1 MGKEKEIILVRHAE
15 TAWNRENRVQGSLDI
30 PLNYE
35 GTKQASKIAQSLS
48 NLTIDYI
55 FSSRLKRSYQTA
67 LEIARPHHL
76 QVQLDER
83 LNELSQGK
91 WEGMLIS
98 EIKKYYPELYA
109 AWMKN
114 PSLVI
119 PPGGEGI
126 VEVLF
131 RVREF
136 WKIKIVP
143 LRGRIVIVGHKVI
156 NALIKSIAEET
167 TDLSN
172 LWDRLPENAQ
182 IEVIHPEKLL
192 EDNHRFPKGDLSQRK
207 EK

>member
-1 MGKEKEIILVRHAE
+1 VEKEKEIILVRHAE
-15 TAWNRENRVQGSLDI
+15 TDWNRENRVQGSLDI
-30 PLNYE
+30 PLNHE
-35 GTKQASKIAQSLS
+35 GTKQASEIAQSLS

-55 FSSRLKRSYQTA
+55 FSSRLKRAYQTA

-91 WEGMLIS
+91 WEGMIIS
-98 EIKKYYPELYA
+98 EVEKYYPELYDR
-109 AWMKN
+109 WMKN

-136 WKIKIVP
+136 WKIRIVP
-143 LRGRIVIVGHKVI
+143 LHGRIVIVGHKVI
-156 NALIKSIAEET
+156 NALIKSMAEET

-172 LWDRLPENAQ
+172 LWDWLPENAQ
-182 IEVIHPEKLL
+182 IEVIHPKRLQG
-192 EDNHRFPKGDLSQRK
+192 DNHGLLKDDLSQRK